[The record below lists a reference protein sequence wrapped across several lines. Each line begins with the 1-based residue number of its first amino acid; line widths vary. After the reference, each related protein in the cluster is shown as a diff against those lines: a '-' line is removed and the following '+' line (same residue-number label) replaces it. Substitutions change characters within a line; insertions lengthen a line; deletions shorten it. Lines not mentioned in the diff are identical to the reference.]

1 MKDWQKVKT
10 ILKSNAVQKPDT
22 LNPSTS
28 RALNKIITA
37 LITNK
42 NNPMVM
48 IVAGNV
54 KNTNTGR
61 STALSKPIT
70 AATNNAVVYPL
81 TAIPGNTFANKT
93 TSIVV
98 INNLIIND
106 PIPFIF
112 NYPKTKVLIIISC
125 YY

>member
-1 MKDWQKVKT
+1 
-10 ILKSNAVQKPDT
+10 
-22 LNPSTS
+22 
-28 RALNKIITA
+28 
-37 LITNK
+37 
-42 NNPMVM
+42 M

-54 KNTNTGR
+54 KNTNTGL
-61 STALSKPIT
+61 SIALSNPIT

-81 TAIPGNTFANKT
+81 TAMPGKMFANKT